1 MPAAAL
7 RHARPVVLNLG
18 PNDAEYVQGF
28 RTDWERDGRTRFH
41 WTTLQSSVHVPLLLE
56 GPGHRLTLRVRRHF
70 VEPARIVL
78 TVEGRT
84 AAVFEAVADTKVPY
98 RIEQVDLPPLAGRD
112 PFTLAIQASSS
123 NPRPLGVAIDWLAVE
138 RTGPDAR
145 VALPVGIRLVLVL
158 VVIAALALPRLA
170 GLPFAW
176 AAAHAVAVLV
186 AGAAGIAW
194 DVVAAERI
202 LHQGAAAYM
211 VTGLVALALVSWPRT
226 RSALAIEARWIA
238 GALAA
243 GVLLALAVR
252 LVVLLHPQFY
262 YPDVK
267 VHSLFAWQL
276 ARQGLVGFLRDF
288 TANQYRYSLGLQM
301 ENGHWYAF
309 PYPPAFY
316 ILTWPLVRVA
326 RFRPEVAVSLLAAM
340 VNSGMVLVVF
350 GIARRLRL
358 SSPAALAAAGFAIVL
373 PIYMARLALAYFP
386 ALTGHAV
393 DMLVVLY
400 LLSRMDR
407 LDRPRVVLTLAALVA
422 VALLTYT
429 QSLLNFGILLPL
441 VLLVQV
447 LTDRS
452 RESWRRMAGLTL
464 AGALGA
470 VLSLAVFYGRY
481 VPVFVD
487 MQRGIPMPEE
497 SILLEKLARA
507 APPDEDAVPDVDDPF
522 AGPGV
527 DVPRGL
533 RKAAWRLYVFYSGF
547 AAAIVAGVVLLLRRQ
562 DPLLWPFVLAW
573 ALTYLA
579 LNLASGGLPGP
590 NLVRY
595 NKDLE
600 IVAPLFC
607 AALAT
612 LAAWLHGRARWL
624 GWVFAASFASF
635 GTLRAVRYLTE
646 KFILER

>member
-1 MPAAAL
+1 MVVVISQDAKVRQFGAL
-7 RHARPVVLNLG
+7 FVV
-18 PNDAEYVQGF
+18 
-28 RTDWERDGRTRFH
+28 
-41 WTTLQSSVHVPLLLE
+41 
-56 GPGHRLTLRVRRHF
+56 
-70 VEPARIVL
+70 
-78 TVEGRT
+78 
-84 AAVFEAVADTKVPY
+84 
-98 RIEQVDLPPLAGRD
+98 
-112 PFTLAIQASSS
+112 
-123 NPRPLGVAIDWLAVE
+123 
-138 RTGPDAR
+138 
-145 VALPVGIRLVLVL
+145 PVGI
-158 VVIAALALPRLA
+158 A
-170 GLPFAW
+170 
-176 AAAHAVAVLV
+176 
-186 AGAAGIAW
+186 
-194 DVVAAERI
+194 
-202 LHQGAAAYM
+202 
-211 VTGLVALALVSWPRT
+211 
-226 RSALAIEARWIA
+226 IA

-267 VHSLFAWQL
+267 VHSLVAWQL

-288 TANQYRYSLGLQM
+288 TATQYRYSLGLQM

-316 ILTWPLVRVA
+316 ILTWPLVRLA

-373 PIYMARLALAYFP
+373 PIYMARLTLAYFP

-422 VALLTYT
+422 FALLTYT

-533 RKAAWRLYVFYSGF
+533 RTAAWRLYVFYSGF
-547 AAAIVAGVVLLLRRQ
+547 AVAIVAGVVLLLRRQ

-624 GWVFAASFASF
+624 GWVFAGSFASF
-635 GTLRAVRYLTE
+635 GALRAVRYLTE